1 MICRCVNARRAT
13 SRFHPSNSRA
23 LRVFRV
29 KRMSTRS
36 SSIKSHLPHSTA
48 IDLSASARAS
58 LVTLLNQQLANMADL
73 HSQTKQAHW
82 NVRGKDF
89 YQLHK
94 LFDDL
99 AEPFDEF
106 IDTIAERAVT
116 LGGLATGTVRNAAAA
131 SELPE
136 FPLQPGG
143 IEYAKELAQRFAKAG
158 NSVREAIDSAE
169 DLGDRDSADIFTDI
183 SRELDKALYFLEAHF
198 RA

>member
-1 MICRCVNARRAT
+1 
-13 SRFHPSNSRA
+13 
-23 LRVFRV
+23 
-29 KRMSTRS
+29 MSTRT
-36 SSIKSHLPHSTA
+36 SSIKSHLPHATA
-48 IDLSASARAS
+48 IDLPAAARAS
-58 LVTLLNQQLANMADL
+58 LVTLLNQQLANIADL
-73 HSQTKQAHW
+73 YSQTKQAHW

-99 AEPFDEF
+99 AAPLPEF

-136 FPLQPGG
+136 FPLEPGG
-143 IEYAKELAQRFAKAG
+143 IEYAKELSQRFARAG
-158 NSVREAIDSAE
+158 NSIREAIDTAD
-169 DLGDRDSADIFTDI
+169 DLKDRDTADLFTNV
-183 SRELDKALYFLEAHF
+183 SRELDKSLYFLEAHF

>member
-1 MICRCVNARRAT
+1 
-13 SRFHPSNSRA
+13 
-23 LRVFRV
+23 
-29 KRMSTRS
+29 MSTRS
-36 SSIKSHLPHSTA
+36 LKSLKSHLPHSTA
-48 IDLSASARAS
+48 IDLPASARAS
-58 LVTLLNQQLANMADL
+58 LVTLLNQQLANISDL
-73 HSQTKQAHW
+73 YSQTKQAHW

-99 AEPFDEF
+99 AEPLEEF

-143 IEYAKELAQRFAKAG
+143 IEYARELAQRFAKAG
-158 NSVREAIDSAE
+158 NSVREAIDTSD
-169 DLGDRDSADIFTDI
+169 DLGDRDCADIFTDI
-183 SRELDKALYFLEAHF
+183 SRELDKSLYFLEAHF